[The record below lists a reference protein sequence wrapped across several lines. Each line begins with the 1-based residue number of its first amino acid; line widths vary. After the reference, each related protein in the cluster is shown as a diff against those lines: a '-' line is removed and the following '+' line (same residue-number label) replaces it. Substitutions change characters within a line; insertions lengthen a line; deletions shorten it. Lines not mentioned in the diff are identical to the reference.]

1 VIAVATALA
10 ALLRRRPGAPHAR
23 VRLLPSLA
31 LLTGGAA
38 IAFASWVAF
47 DGRCGHGCDR
57 HPRYETGFAGFY
69 RWWHRHDSWQWSA
82 QLTLAAVALALAAT
96 AFALTARAHP
106 RARVALWSARVAY
119 VVWVVLVFAVPAGY
133 ELVFG

>member
-1 VIAVATALA
+1 VIAVAAGLA
-10 ALLRRRPGAPHAR
+10 AFVRRRPRGPGAR

-38 IAFASWVAF
+38 IAFAAWVAF
-47 DGRCGHGCDR
+47 DGRCGHSCDR

-69 RWWHRHDSWQWSA
+69 RWWHRHDSWQWGA
-82 QLTLAAVALALAAT
+82 QLTLAAIGLAVAAV

-106 RARVALWSARVAY
+106 RARVVLWAARVAY
-119 VVWVVLVFAVPAGY
+119 VVWVVLVFAVPAAY
-133 ELVFG
+133 EVVFG

>member
-1 VIAVATALA
+1 VAAALA
-10 ALLRRRPGAPHAR
+10 AMLRQRPRGANAR

-38 IAFASWVAF
+38 IAFASWIAF

-57 HPRYETGFAGFY
+57 HPHYQTGLAGFY

-82 QLTLAAVALALAAT
+82 QLTLAAVALALAAIS
-96 AFALTARAHP
+96 FALTARGHP
-106 RARVALWSARVAY
+106 RARLALWAARAAY
-119 VVWVVLVFAVPAGY
+119 VVWAVLVFAVPAAY
-133 ELVFG
+133 EVVME